1 MIHLVLTT
9 FVVSL
14 LISALLTRHIR
25 NLAVAWGWVS
35 RPDTSRHIH
44 RRPVPRIGG
53 VGIFLTVLGVVAGD
67 LWAPKW
73 LGSSPA
79 LSVGM
84 ALGILSPATLMFLTG
99 LCDDLWSLGPYPKFV
114 TQIFAALLLYV
125 QGFGIQQFDLFGG
138 HHPNTIVQLLL
149 TVLWVVLITNAFNLI
164 DGLDGLAA
172 GSALFSTLVVFV
184 LSLLMTNHSVSFVSV
199 ALAGA
204 ILGFLRFNFN
214 PATIFLGDSG
224 SLFIGFMLSALALAG
239 SQKAPT
245 MVAVAIPVVSFGLP
259 ILDVAIAV
267 LRRFLSGRP
276 LFRADNDHIHHKL
289 LKLGFSQRQAVL
301 ILYGISA
308 LLGLLSL
315 AMLHGAGIIAL
326 VLVIVGAGMFVG
338 IQQLRY
344 HEFFEVGRVLERTMN
359 QKQIIANNLNIR
371 RAAESLSV
379 CSDVFSLCSIL
390 TDALQPLGFDGF
402 GFRFPAPVWLPEAI
416 HIPFAA
422 DSKGGLCCHWTAAHS
437 EPKWE
442 LNLELASSSGQKC
455 GFFSIYRRLSNK
467 PLLMDVNLLSDGFQV
482 ALAGAVYRAVLR
494 NHDASQ
500 DRDNQER
507 SQAARTPMARTLS
520 AS

>member
-1 MIHLVLTT
+1 
-9 FVVSL
+9 
-14 LISALLTRHIR
+14 
-25 NLAVAWGWVS
+25 
-35 RPDTSRHIH
+35 
-44 RRPVPRIGG
+44 
-53 VGIFLTVLGVVAGD
+53 
-67 LWAPKW
+67 
-73 LGSSPA
+73 
-79 LSVGM
+79 M
-84 ALGILSPATLMFLTG
+84 ALGILSPATLIFLTG
-99 LCDDLWSLGPYPKFV
+99 LYDDARSLRPYPKFV
-114 TQIFAALLLYV
+114 SQILAALLLYV
-125 QGFGIQQFDLFGG
+125 QGFGIRQFDLFGG
-138 HHPNTIVQLLL
+138 HHPKAILGILL

-184 LSLLMTNHSVSFVSV
+184 LSLLMTNHSVSFVSI

-245 MVAVAIPVVSFGLP
+245 MVAVAIPIVSFGLP
-259 ILDVAIAV
+259 IVDVVIAV
-267 LRRFLSGRP
+267 VRRFLSGRP
-276 LFRADNDHIHHKL
+276 LFRADSDHIHHKL
-289 LKLGFSQRQAVL
+289 LKLGFSQRQVVL

-308 LLGLLSL
+308 LLSVLSL

-326 VLVIVGAGMFVG
+326 VLVVLGVGMFVG

-359 QKQIIANNLNIR
+359 QKRIIANNLNIR

-379 CSDVFSLCSIL
+379 CSDVFSLCNIL
-390 TDALQPLGFDGF
+390 TETLQPLGFDGF
-402 GFRFPAPVWLPEAI
+402 GLSFPAPVWLPEAP
-416 HIPFAA
+416 HIPFVA
-422 DSKGGLCCHWTAAHS
+422 DAKGGLCCHWTAAHHS
-437 EPKWE
+437 EPQWE

-455 GFFSIYRRLSNK
+455 GFFSIYRRLSDK
-467 PLLMDVNLLSDGFQV
+467 PLLLDVNLLSDGFQV

-494 NHDASQ
+494 KHDGSHGRDHQ
-500 DRDNQER
+500 DLGKAVGT
-507 SQAARTPMARTLS
+507 STARTLS

>member
-1 MIHLVLTT
+1 M
-9 FVVSL
+9 
-14 LISALLTRHIR
+14 HIR
-25 NLAVAWGWVS
+25 NLAIVRGWVS
-35 RPDTSRHIH
+35 QPDKSRHIH

-53 VGIFLTVLGVVAGD
+53 VAIFLTVVGAIGVD
-67 LWAPKW
+67 LLAPKW
-73 LGSSPA
+73 LSSSHA

-84 ALGILSPATLMFLTG
+84 ARGILIPATLMFLTG
-99 LCDDLWSLGPYPKFV
+99 LWDDVWSLRPYQKFIA
-114 TQIFAALLLYV
+114 QIVAALLLYL
-125 QGFGIQQFDLFGG
+125 QGFGIRQFDLFGG
-138 HHPNTIVQLLL
+138 HHPNAIVGLLL

-184 LSLLMTNHSVSFVSV
+184 LSLLMTNHSVSIVSV

-245 MVAVAIPVVSFGLP
+245 MVAVAIPVVSFGVP
-259 ILDVAIAV
+259 IVDVVIAV
-267 LRRFLSGRP
+267 VRRFLSGKP
-276 LFRADNDHIHHKL
+276 IFTADNDHIHHKL
-289 LKLGFSQRQAVL
+289 LKLGFSQRQVVL

-326 VLVIVGAGMFVG
+326 VLVILGAGMFVG

-359 QKQIIANNLNIR
+359 QKQIIVNNLNVR

-379 CSDVFSLCSIL
+379 CGDVFSLCSIL
-390 TDALQPLGFDGF
+390 TETLQPLGFDGF
-402 GFRFPAPVWLPEAI
+402 AFRFPAPVWLPEAI
-416 HIPFAA
+416 DIPYAA
-422 DSKGGLCCHWTAAHS
+422 DSEGGLCCHWTAGNHS

-442 LNLELASSSGQKC
+442 LNLELAGSSGQRC
-455 GFFSIYRRLSNK
+455 GSFSIYRRLSNK

-482 ALAGAVYRAVLR
+482 ALAGAVCRAVLGKPDGSSDGDHHAR
-494 NHDASQ
+494 G
-500 DRDNQER
+500 
-507 SQAARTPMARTLS
+507 QAVRTPMARTVS
-520 AS
+520 AR